1 MSKRFFPQNYGER
14 KKAKLDV
21 TVSDHNFPLS
31 QNSTSNKATIQSDA
45 WGDDNDDD
53 LLLLASQACEDA
65 YNEQNDSTLPDY
77 TLCMQPGSSST
88 QFEYSE
94 PSTSKALF
102 AFKKPT
108 SSPYSTISTNLRN
121 KCERISSPLPGLT
134 TKVNKEHVN
143 VSDDFI
149 INDKIFKG
157 QDSGQFYKQLLQL
170 QEENAKLKS
179 ENGKLLEKC
188 VTKEGEASIL
198 RTQLKTCQISVDNA
212 RLEKIK
218 TQEKAQMEWTDKL
231 GNANKQIND
240 LRTQLDFKNLE
251 IISIKEK
258 CKMLESSKIKLTQV
272 TVGPNDT
279 SFSHKQ
285 NSYIEREAPQVKRTK
300 STSSAQTDQ
309 SQFLRLNK
317 MTRIV
322 SNLKQFLPLIM
333 ESTSDQHSILEY
345 NEKLRKVDA
354 SVNKCRVFSTFHR
367 LPSTPNAG
375 RRKKRC
381 SITNV
386 YEDLTCIASGNG
398 IDRYKNFL
406 KILKDVLNEVYS
418 DVSTIAQRLTTAFQR
433 EMDEKYIESTNKF
446 VPAEF
451 EDLISGRVL
460 YKEEQGILARR
471 LLAILSI
478 LHLSK
483 DNELNEFMDIFGKIC
498 ALLDTTSSGLLYS
511 GFLISLIHLLITLVP
526 LYISQIR
533 VIIRNI
539 IISRPRPMV
548 SCSALPLL
556 VKLCREET
564 NSKEKG
570 KSLLCDG
577 SSGNLRV
584 DFDQGVL
591 LYRKDSCLLQVL
603 LKQVET
609 ALKCM
614 ETDRLVV
621 QALAVARNLLLLHS
635 SLTITDNTRCECRL
649 VLLQVIVYALWICAH
664 AIKDVDYQNVPAST
678 LTEGVLATCRSGLE
692 LIYLCVTRDV
702 EFVSQLDYHEG
713 HLIQLCE
720 IIRQYEHSEIF
731 GSMLS
736 EISTT
741 FQASPEDET
750 PAFTKQPWINSFQ
763 TFSITD

>member
-1 MSKRFFPQNYGER
+1 MSKRFYPQNYGER
-14 KKAKLDV
+14 KKAKLDI

-65 YNEQNDSTLPDY
+65 YNEQNDSILPDY

-88 QFEYSE
+88 QFEYPE
-94 PSTSKALF
+94 PSTSKAPF
-102 AFKKPT
+102 SFKKPT

-134 TKVNKEHVN
+134 NKVNKEHVN
-143 VSDDFI
+143 VSEDFI

-198 RTQLKTCQISVDNA
+198 RTQLKTCQLSVDNA

-218 TQEKAQMEWTDKL
+218 TQEKAQMEWMDKL
-231 GNANKQIND
+231 GTANKQIHD

-279 SFSHKQ
+279 SYSHKQ
-285 NSYIEREAPQVKRTK
+285 NSYIERESTQVKRTK

-317 MTRIV
+317 LTRNEI

-345 NEKLRKVDA
+345 NEKLRKVDT

-375 RRKKRC
+375 RRKKRFC
-381 SITNV
+381 ITNV
-386 YEDLTCIASGNG
+386 YEDLTCIASGHER
-398 IDRYKNFL
+398 DRYNNFL

-433 EMDEKYIESTNKF
+433 EMDEKYIESTNKY

-471 LLAILSI
+471 MLAIMSI
-478 LHLSK
+478 LQNLPNE
-483 DNELNEFMDIFGKIC
+483 NELNEFMDIFYKIC

-511 GFLISLIHLLITLVP
+511 GFLISLIHLLLTLLP

-533 VIIRNI
+533 DIIRNI

-614 ETDRLVV
+614 ETDRLVP
-621 QALAVARNLLLLHS
+621 QALAVARNLLLLHT
-635 SLTITDNTRCECRL
+635 SLTITDSTRCECRL

-664 AIKDVDYQNVPAST
+664 AIKNVPAS
-678 LTEGVLATCRSGLE
+678 LTQGVLATCRSGLE
-692 LIYLCVTRDV
+692 LIYHCVTMDV
-702 EFVSQLDYHEG
+702 EFISQLDYHEG

-750 PAFTKQPWINSFQ
+750 PAFTKQPWLNSFQ

>member
-14 KKAKLDV
+14 KKAKLDI

-31 QNSTSNKATIQSDA
+31 QNLTSNKATIQSDA

-53 LLLLASQACEDA
+53 LLLLASQACEEA
-65 YNEQNDSTLPDY
+65 YNDQNDSTLPDY

-88 QFEYSE
+88 QFEYPE
-94 PSTSKALF
+94 PSTSKAPF
-102 AFKKPT
+102 SFKKPT
-108 SSPYSTISTNLRN
+108 TSPYSTISTNLRN

-134 TKVNKEHVN
+134 TKINKEHVN

-218 TQEKAQMEWTDKL
+218 TQEKAQMEWMEKL
-231 GNANKQIND
+231 GTANKQIHD

-279 SFSHKQ
+279 SYSHKH
-285 NSYIEREAPQVKRTK
+285 NSYIEREPLQVKRTK
-300 STSSAQTDQ
+300 STSSAQTDK
-309 SQFLRLNK
+309 SQFLRFNK
-317 MTRIV
+317 MTRNEV

-333 ESTSDQHSILEY
+333 ECTTDQHSILEY

-375 RRKKRC
+375 RRKKRFN
-381 SITNV
+381 ITNV

-398 IDRYKNFL
+398 IERYNNFL
-406 KILKDVLNEVYS
+406 KILMGVLNEVYS
-418 DVSTIAQRLTTAFQR
+418 DVSTIAQRLTTAYQR

-446 VPAEF
+446 VPVDF

-460 YKEEQGILARR
+460 YKEEQAVLARR

-478 LHLSK
+478 LQNLSK
-483 DNELNEFMDIFGKIC
+483 DNQLNEFMDIFCKIST
-498 ALLDTTSSGLLYS
+498 LLDTTSSGLLYS
-511 GFLISLIHLLITLVP
+511 GFFISLMHLLLTLLP
-526 LYISQIR
+526 IYISQIR

-564 NSKEKG
+564 NSKENG
-570 KSLLCDG
+570 KNLLCDG

-614 ETDRLVV
+614 ETDRLVS
-621 QALAVARNLLLLHS
+621 QALAVARNLQLLHT

-649 VLLQVIVYALWICAH
+649 VLLQVIVYALWICAR
-664 AIKDVDYQNVPAST
+664 AIKDVAST
-678 LTEGVLATCRSGLE
+678 LTQAVLATCRSGLE
-692 LIYLCVTRDV
+692 LIYHCVTRDV

-720 IIRQYEHSEIF
+720 IIKQYEHSEIF